1 METLE
6 PVVLEDHAA
15 RATSGASSVVVVR
28 SEVRSIG
35 VVVSIA
41 EIPVVVGVDFHASDG
56 FEKGLT
62 HEGWHCLHCSVLVLD
77 VDVDTRFRVALTR
90 CP

>member
-15 RATSGASSVVVVR
+15 RATGGASSVVVVR

-35 VVVSIA
+35 IVVSIA
-41 EIPVVVGVDFHASDG
+41 EIPVLVGVNFHASDG
-56 FEKGLT
+56 LEKGLT
-62 HEGWHCLHCSVLVLD
+62 YESWYCFHCSVLVLD
-77 VDVDTRFRVALTR
+77 VDIDARFKVTLTR